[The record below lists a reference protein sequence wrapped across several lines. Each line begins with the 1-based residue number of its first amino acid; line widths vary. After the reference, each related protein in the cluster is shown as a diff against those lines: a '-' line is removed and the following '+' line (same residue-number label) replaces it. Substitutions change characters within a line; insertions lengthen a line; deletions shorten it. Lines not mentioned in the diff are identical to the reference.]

1 VGSIALAGDHM
12 ILEVSHRTSYAY
24 TEPVLQSQ
32 HLVHLAPR
40 QGKCRQGVPQ
50 TLLRHSL
57 LVEPAPS
64 DNASRTDYFGNE
76 TSILTIEGRHT
87 ELVIHARS
95 TVEIEAAP
103 SPDAG
108 RSHPWER
115 VGMTARTADG
125 ECDIAVLQF
134 ASASRHTR
142 PLREAIDYA
151 LPSFGAGRPILEAA
165 FDLTRRIHADF
176 TFDPTAT
183 DLATPVSQVF
193 RARRGVCQDF
203 AHLALT
209 CLRGLS
215 LPARYV
221 SGYLLTLPPPGM
233 EKLKGADAS
242 HAWISVWAGDLGWLD
257 FDPTNG
263 LMPAGEHVTL
273 AYGRDYDDVS
283 PISGVLL
290 GGGDQQMRVAVDV
303 TRNEPGALVPG
314 GETP

>member
-1 VGSIALAGDHM
+1 M
-12 ILEVSHRTSYAY
+12 IFEVSHRTSYAY
-24 TEPVLQSQ
+24 TEPVLRSQ
-32 HLVHLAPR
+32 HLIHLVPR
-40 QGKCRQGVPQ
+40 QGVCGQGARQK
-50 TLLRHSL
+50 LLRHSL

-64 DNASRTDYFGNE
+64 ENASRTDYFGNE
-76 TSILTIEGRHT
+76 MSILTIEGEHS

-95 TVEIEAAP
+95 TVGVEAAP
-103 SPDAG
+103 LPDTG
-108 RSHPWER
+108 RSDAWER
-115 VGMTARTADG
+115 VGVSALTPDG

-134 ASASRHTR
+134 ASHSHHTH

-151 LPSFGAGRPILEAA
+151 LPCFGAGRPVLEAA
-165 FDLTRRIHADF
+165 FELTRRIHADF
-176 TFDPTAT
+176 TFDATAT
-183 DLATPVSQVF
+183 DIATPVSQVF

-221 SGYLLTLPPPGM
+221 SGYLLTLPPPGIA
-233 EKLKGADAS
+233 KLKGADAS
-242 HAWISVWAGDLGWLD
+242 HAWISVWAGKFGWVD

-283 PISGVLL
+283 PVSGVLL
-290 GGGDQQMRVAVDV
+290 GGGEQQMRVAVDV
-303 TRNEPGALVPG
+303 TTAQ
-314 GETP
+314 